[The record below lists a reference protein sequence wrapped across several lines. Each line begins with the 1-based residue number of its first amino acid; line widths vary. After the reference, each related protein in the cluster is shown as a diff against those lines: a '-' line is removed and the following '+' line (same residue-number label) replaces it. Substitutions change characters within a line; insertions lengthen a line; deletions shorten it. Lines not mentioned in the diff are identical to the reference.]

1 MSAIETKA
9 DDEINDAVPAVL
21 RGRLCHSPTLLKKSA
36 GKIIDC
42 IPILRDKAICNV
54 SRMFDHAIDVMR
66 VDCGRTLPRLFHVQP
81 A

>member
-42 IPILRDKAICNV
+42 IPILRDKA
-54 SRMFDHAIDVMR
+54 DAED
-66 VDCGRTLPRLFHVQP
+66 RTLLADPYAEATARHEP
-81 A
+81 ARSPVVHADTT